1 MSLFELAFKNIKR
14 NFQNYFL
21 YFASITFSILIY
33 FTFTSLQYNNQIAA
47 AMGEKA
53 SISGVFKS
61 SAVVILVFAG
71 VFIWYSNSFFTKKRT
86 KEIAL
91 YSMLGLKKKQIGRML
106 FYETVV
112 MAVIALIL
120 GIALGS
126 LLSKGFIALL
136 FKLMDIQAIKTVST
150 TISLSAVTQTL
161 VVFAIIFLIISIHSY
176 SLIYRFKLIE
186 LFRAEDRGEAQ
197 PKVSAII
204 SLLGVIM
211 IGSGYWFASR
221 LTKNFPVYSLLTI
234 VLTIAGTYVLFS
246 FFVVFIIKQSKKNKR
261 RYFNG
266 INMIGTS
273 QLLYRIKGNARTL
286 ATIAILSATTLTAVG
301 TTFSFYYFAEKEAKS
316 SAPYSYGFISE
327 KKSVNPKENSKS
339 EENDIFTVKD
349 LKKDNLTKDF
359 EALTNKYSKNK
370 IDSKAEVEV
379 LTEPLMFPNANQKG
393 PDSIETP
400 MNFISESTAKE
411 LIKKSN
417 LNVDLNVDLNVN
429 ENEAFIF
436 GRFVGSKLTK
446 SFKGKTFT
454 LNNDTLTLTGES
466 KAAILPSN
474 LLTFGDVVVI
484 SDSIFDKLQ
493 NSANEYSKLHLYNV
507 KNAKTAKELTED
519 FNNLIKNTYKDVEN
533 TFLLESAFYTQYRGA
548 VEASGLIVFIGSF
561 LGLVFLICTGSIIF
575 FKQLSESNS
584 DKFNYDILKKVGV
597 SNKELKKS
605 ISKQIGIV
613 FLLPLVVG
621 ITHSTFAL
629 KVLET
634 LLNMSLLKPIL
645 ITYVVYSLIYLVYY
659 FVTVRS
665 YYKAVTQ

>member
-33 FTFTSLQYNNQIAA
+33 FTFTSLQYNDQIAKTLGA
-47 AMGEKA
+47 KA
-53 SISGVFKS
+53 SISGAFKA

-86 KEIAL
+86 KEIGL
-91 YSMLGLKKKQIGRML
+91 YSMLGLRKKQIGRML

-112 MAVIALIL
+112 MAIMALIV

-136 FKLMDIQAIKTVST
+136 FKLMDIQAIKTISF
-150 TISLSAVTQTL
+150 TISMSAVTQTL
-161 VVFAIIFLIISIHSY
+161 GVFAIIFLIISIHSY

-211 IGSGYWFASR
+211 IGAGYWFASH
-221 LTKNFPVYSLLTI
+221 LVDNFPVYSLLTI
-234 VLTIAGTYVLFS
+234 ILTIAGTYVLFS
-246 FFVVFIIKQSKKNKR
+246 FFVVFMIKQSKKNKR
-261 RYFNG
+261 RYYNG

-301 TTFSFYYFAEKEAKS
+301 TTFSFYYFAEKEAKA
-316 SAPYSYGFISE
+316 SAPYSYGFVSE
-327 KKSVNPKENSKS
+327 RKTINSSENSTG
-339 EENDIFTVKD
+339 EENKALAVKD
-349 LKKDNLTKDF
+349 LNKDNLAKDF
-359 EALTNKYSKNK
+359 EALTNKYPKNK
-370 IDSKAEVEV
+370 IDSKAQVEV
-379 LTEPLMFPNANQKG
+379 LTESLTFPNANLNG
-393 PDSIETP
+393 PDSIKTP
-400 MNFISESTAKE
+400 MDFISESTAKE

-417 LNVDLNVDLNVN
+417 SDVDLNIN

-436 GRFVGSKLTK
+436 ERFVGSKFAK

-454 LNNDTLTLTGES
+454 LNNDTLTISGES

-474 LLTFGDVVVI
+474 LLTFGEVVVI
-484 SDSIFDKLQ
+484 SDSTFDNLK
-493 NSANEYSKLHLYNV
+493 NSAQEYSKLHLYNV
-507 KNAKTAKELTED
+507 KNEKTAKELTED
-519 FNNLIKNTYKDVEN
+519 FNNLIKNTYKDVED
-533 TFLLESAFYTQYRGA
+533 TFLLGSAFYTNYRGA
-548 VEASGLIVFIGSF
+548 VESSGLIVFIGSF
-561 LGLVFLICTGSIIF
+561 LGLVILICTGSIIF
-575 FKQLSESNS
+575 FKQLSESNA
-584 DKFNYDILKKVGV
+584 DKFNYDILKKIGV

-605 ISKQIGIV
+605 ISKQIGVV
-613 FLLPLVVG
+613 FLLPLVIG

-645 ITYVVYSLIYLVYY
+645 ITYVIYSIIYLVYY